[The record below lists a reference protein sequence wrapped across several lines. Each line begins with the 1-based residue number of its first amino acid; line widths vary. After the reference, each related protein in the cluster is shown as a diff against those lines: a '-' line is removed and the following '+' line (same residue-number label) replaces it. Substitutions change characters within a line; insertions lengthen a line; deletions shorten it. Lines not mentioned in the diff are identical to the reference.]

1 MLDATG
7 AGSGLD
13 IRGGASKLEFSGT
26 TNAKESRVPPQLLV
40 DPSTYDLNKV
50 IMTLEEIRKYNAQ
63 RFEMEQL
70 SGVLKFDADAGEIV
84 C

>member
-1 MLDATG
+1 M
-7 AGSGLD
+7 
-13 IRGGASKLEFSGT
+13 
-26 TNAKESRVPPQLLV
+26 PPQLLV

-70 SGVLKFDADAGEIV
+70 SGVLKFDADAGEGAFSASDAPAELAGA
-84 C
+84 